1 LSGIS
6 NAKPDG
12 SINMLTAAHSLE
24 RRLGHSFTEASLL
37 SQALTHRSF
46 GTPHNERLEFLG
58 DSILN
63 CAIAQ
68 FIFHRFVGMP
78 EGELSRLR
86 ANLVN
91 QNVLAEIAAELELGS
106 RLRLG
111 EGELKTGGAQR
122 PSILADAVEALL
134 GAVFLDAGFDAAS
147 KVVER
152 LFAARL
158 DEVSLAKPIKDAKTL
173 LQEWLQAKHLPLPT
187 YTVMKIEGE
196 AHKQMFQVQCL
207 VKMDASPAGNTVA
220 NGKGVSRRIAEQEAA
235 TQVLSLLMSAAQVAA
250 TTNRKRSPKTS

>member
-1 LSGIS
+1 
-6 NAKPDG
+6 
-12 SINMLTAAHSLE
+12 MLTAHSLE
-24 RRLGHSFTEASLL
+24 RRLGHSFAETSLL

-68 FIFHRFVGMP
+68 FIFHRFSGMP

-91 QNVLAEIAAELELGS
+91 QNVLAEIAAELDLGS
-106 RLRLG
+106 RIRLG
-111 EGELKTGGAQR
+111 EGEVKTGGAQR

-152 LFAARL
+152 LFAARF
-158 DEVSLAKPIKDAKTL
+158 DELSLAKPSKDAKTQ

-187 YTVMKIEGE
+187 YTVTKIEGE
-196 AHKQMFQVQCL
+196 AHKQLFQVQCL
-207 VKMDASPAGNTVA
+207 VKMNGGTQKVIENTVA
-220 NGKGVSRRIAEQEAA
+220 TGKGVSRRIAEQEAA
-235 TQVLSLLMSAAQVAA
+235 TQVLLLLISAAYHAGT

>member
-1 LSGIS
+1 LPSPS
-6 NAKPDG
+6 KTDTKPGND
-12 SINMLTAAHSLE
+12 MLTAAHSLE
-24 RRLGHSFTEASLL
+24 RSLGHVFKQQSLL

-58 DSILN
+58 DSVLN

-68 FIFHRFVGMP
+68 FIFDRFVGMP

-91 QNVLAEIAAELELGS
+91 QNVLAEIAKELDLGS

-111 EGELKTGGAQR
+111 EGELKTGGAER

-134 GAVFLDAGFDAAS
+134 GAVFLDAGFNAAS
-147 KVVER
+147 KVVQL
-152 LFAARL
+152 LFTARL
-158 DEVSLAKPIKDAKTL
+158 DEVSSAKPTKDAKTL
-173 LQEWLQAKHLPLPT
+173 LQEWLQAKRLALPT
-187 YTVMKIEGE
+187 YTVTKIDGE

-207 VKMDASPAGNTVA
+207 VKADGMIENTA
-220 NGKGVSRRIAEQEAA
+220 AMGKGVSRRIAEQEAA
-235 TQVLSLLMSAAQVAA
+235 TQVLAQLIAAAELSGS
-250 TTNRKRSPKTS
+250 TNRKRLQKKL

>member
-1 LSGIS
+1 
-6 NAKPDG
+6 
-12 SINMLTAAHSLE
+12 MLIAPNSLE
-24 RRLGHSFTEASLL
+24 RMLGHSFAQQGLL

-46 GTPHNERLEFLG
+46 SALHNERLEFLG
-58 DSILN
+58 DSVLN

-68 FIFHRFVGMP
+68 FIFYRFTGMP

-91 QNVLAEIAAELELGS
+91 QNVLAEIAHELQLGP

-111 EGELKTGGAQR
+111 EGELKTGGAER

-134 GAVFLDAGFDAAS
+134 GAVFLDAGFEAAN

-158 DEVSLAKPIKDAKTL
+158 DQVSLSTPSKDAKTA
-173 LQEWLQAKHLPLPT
+173 LQEWLQAKHLPLPA
-187 YTVMKIEGE
+187 YTVTKIEGE
-196 AHKQMFQVQCL
+196 AHKQLFQVQCL
-207 VKMDASPAGNTVA
+207 VDAAGAVSKTVA
-220 NGKGVSRRIAEQEAA
+220 VGKGVSRRTAEQEAA
-235 TQVLSLLMSAAQVAA
+235 SEVLALLMDAAQSQHN
-250 TTNRKRSPKTS
+250 TPNRKRLPKIS

>member
-1 LSGIS
+1 
-6 NAKPDG
+6 
-12 SINMLTAAHSLE
+12 MVTAAHSLE
-24 RRLGHSFTEASLL
+24 RSLGHAFIQAPLL

-58 DSILN
+58 DSVLN

-68 FIFHRFVGMP
+68 FIFDRFAAMP

-91 QNVLAEIAAELELGS
+91 QNVLAEIAKELELGS
-106 RLRLG
+106 LLRLG
-111 EGELKTGGAQR
+111 EGELKTGGAER

-147 KVVER
+147 KVVQR

-158 DEVSLAKPIKDAKTL
+158 DEVSLTKPSKDAKTL
-173 LQEWLQAKHLPLPT
+173 LQEWLQAKHLALPT
-187 YTVMKIEGE
+187 YTVTKIDGE

-207 VKMDASPAGNTVA
+207 VKADAMNENTHA
-220 NGKGVSRRIAEQEAA
+220 TGKGVSRRIAEQEAA
-235 TQVLSLLMSAAQVAA
+235 TQVLSQLIVAGELA
-250 TTNRKRSPKTS
+250 STTNRKRAPKKS

>member
-1 LSGIS
+1 
-6 NAKPDG
+6 
-12 SINMLTAAHSLE
+12 MLTASHSLE
-24 RRLGHSFTEASLL
+24 RALGHSFTAPTFLA
-37 SQALTHRSF
+37 QALTHRSF

-58 DSILN
+58 DSVLN

-68 FIFHRFVGMP
+68 FIFHRFSGMP

-91 QNVLAEIAAELELGS
+91 QNVLAEIATELDLGS
-106 RLRLG
+106 RIRLG
-111 EGELKTGGAQR
+111 EGEVKTGGAQR

-152 LFAARL
+152 LFAARF
-158 DEVSLAKPIKDAKTL
+158 DELSLTKPSKDAKTQ

-187 YTVMKIEGE
+187 YTVTKIEGE

-207 VKMDASPAGNTVA
+207 VKMNGAAQKAVENTVA
-220 NGKGVSRRIAEQEAA
+220 TGKGVSRRIAEQEAA
-235 TQVLSLLMSAAQVAA
+235 TQVLSLLISAVQHAGT

>member
-1 LSGIS
+1 
-6 NAKPDG
+6 
-12 SINMLTAAHSLE
+12 MVTAAHSLE
-24 RRLGHSFTEASLL
+24 RRLGHVFAQGALL

-58 DSILN
+58 DSVLN

-68 FIFHRFVGMP
+68 FIFDRFAGMP

-91 QNVLAEIAAELELGS
+91 QHVLADIAKELELGL

-111 EGELKTGGAQR
+111 EGELKTGGAER

-147 KVVER
+147 NVVQR

-158 DEVSLAKPIKDAKTL
+158 DEVSLTKPSKDAKTL
-173 LQEWLQAKHLPLPT
+173 LQEWLQAKRLALPT
-187 YTVMKIEGE
+187 YTVTKIDGE

-207 VKMDASPAGNTVA
+207 VKADQMIQSTNATGQ
-220 NGKGVSRRIAEQEAA
+220 GVSRRIAEQEAA
-235 TQVLSLLMSAAQVAA
+235 TQVLSQLILAAELAGA
-250 TTNRKRSPKTS
+250 TNRKRSQKKS

>member
-1 LSGIS
+1 
-6 NAKPDG
+6 
-12 SINMLTAAHSLE
+12 MLTAAHSLE
-24 RRLGHSFTEASLL
+24 RRLGYSFTEASLL

-91 QNVLAEIAAELELGS
+91 QSVLAEIAAELELGQL
-106 RLRLG
+106 LRLG
-111 EGELKTGGAQR
+111 EGELKTGGAER

-158 DEVSLAKPIKDAKTL
+158 DEVSLAKPSKDAKTQ

-207 VKMDASPAGNTVA
+207 VKMGASAGNTVA
-220 NGKGVSRRIAEQEAA
+220 SGKGVSRRIAEQEAA
-235 TQVLSLLMSAAQVAA
+235 TQVLSLLMSAAQVAVTA
-250 TTNRKRSPKTS
+250 NRKRLPKTS

>member
-1 LSGIS
+1 
-6 NAKPDG
+6 
-12 SINMLTAAHSLE
+12 MLTAAHSLE
-24 RRLGHSFTEASLL
+24 RKLGHNFTEASLL

-91 QNVLAEIAAELELGS
+91 QNVLAEIAAELALGS
-106 RLRLG
+106 HLRLG
-111 EGELKTGGAQR
+111 EGELKTGGAER

-158 DEVSLAKPIKDAKTL
+158 DEVSLAKPSKDAKTL

-196 AHKQMFQVQCL
+196 AHKQLFQVQCL
-207 VKMDASPAGNTVA
+207 VKMDASPAGAVGGSTA
-220 NGKGVSRRIAEQEAA
+220 AAGKGVSRRIAEQEAA
-235 TQVLSLLMSAAQVAA
+235 TQVLLLLMSAAQGAV

>member
-1 LSGIS
+1 
-6 NAKPDG
+6 
-12 SINMLTAAHSLE
+12 MVTAAHSLE
-24 RRLGHSFTEASLL
+24 RSLGHVFIQARLL

-58 DSILN
+58 DSVLN

-68 FIFHRFVGMP
+68 FIFDRFAGMP

-91 QNVLAEIAAELELGS
+91 QNILAEIAKELELGS
-106 RLRLG
+106 LLRLG
-111 EGELKTGGAQR
+111 EGELKTGGAER

-147 KVVER
+147 KVVQR

-158 DEVSLAKPIKDAKTL
+158 DEVSLAKPSKDAKTL
-173 LQEWLQAKHLPLPT
+173 LQEWLQAKRLALPT
-187 YTVMKIEGE
+187 YTVTKIDGE

-207 VKMDASPAGNTVA
+207 VKADGTIENTLA
-220 NGKGVSRRIAEQEAA
+220 TGKGVSRRIAEQEAA
-235 TQVLSLLMSAAQVAA
+235 TQVLSQLIAAAELA
-250 TTNRKRSPKTS
+250 GTTNRKRSPKKS